1 MEEKIKLGIAV
12 LSGRDQNPKFVK
24 CLVDMIAVLAS
35 DRRINFS
42 TMFRDN
48 VGCLSAGRQLVMDQ
62 AIERGLTHILYI
74 DDDMTFPVTV
84 AYDLLKHDVDIVAL
98 NAVRKD
104 PSKLTFCARD
114 KEGAEVS
121 SLGKHGLEQV
131 RRVGM
136 GVCLVRVDAAKRAP
150 KPHFEVVYNRTSKNY
165 ISEDYF
171 FCDHM
176 HAVGAKV
183 YVDHEASQNVGHVG
197 DYVYGIGG
205 AIVGGCVKA

>member
-1 MEEKIKLGIAV
+1 
-12 LSGRDQNPKFVK
+12 
-24 CLVDMIAVLAS
+24 
-35 DRRINFS
+35 
-42 TMFRDN
+42 MFRDN
-48 VGCLSAGRQLVMDQ
+48 VGCLSAGRQLVLDQ
-62 AIERGLTHILYI
+62 AIERGLTHLLYI

-84 AYDLLKHDVDIVAL
+84 AYDLLKHDVDVVAL

-104 PSKLTFCARD
+104 PSKLTFCARYKD
-114 KEGAEVS
+114 GEEVS

-136 GVCLVRVDAAKRAP
+136 GVCLVKIEAAAKAP

-176 HAVGAKV
+176 HASGAKI
-183 YVDHEASQNVGHVG
+183 YVDHEASQKVGHVG
-197 DYVYGIGG
+197 DYIYGIDGHVIG
-205 AIVGGCVKA
+205 AAIRA